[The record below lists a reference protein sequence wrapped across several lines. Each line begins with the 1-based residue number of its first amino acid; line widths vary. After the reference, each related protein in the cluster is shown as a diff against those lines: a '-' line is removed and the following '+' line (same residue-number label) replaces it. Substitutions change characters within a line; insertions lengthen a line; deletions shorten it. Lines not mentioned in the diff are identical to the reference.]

1 MKALLRMYPRAWRE
15 RYGDEFLELLSSERH
30 TPRLVLDVLAGALD
44 ARLNARL
51 GIRAAKPA
59 AVASRGLAMIGGLT
73 FRCGATPRQ
82 TRAEMLLSSLV
93 LAGLILGLTA
103 LYVAMRHTYGSAL
116 WVEAL
121 GFAAMPLA
129 LAVWAAQ
136 IQWKGTSWAARTVLL
151 LIVVALA
158 FFGAWL
164 DRRF

>member
-1 MKALLRMYPRAWRE
+1 MKVLLRMYPRAWRE
-15 RYGDEFLELLSSERH
+15 RYGEEFLELLSGERP

-44 ARLNARL
+44 ARFNARL
-51 GIRAAKPA
+51 GARAVKPA

-82 TRAEMLLSSLV
+82 TRAEMLFSSLV
-93 LAGLILGLTA
+93 LAGLMLGLTA
-103 LYVAMRHTYGSAL
+103 LYVGMRRLYGSAL

-121 GFAAMPLA
+121 GFAAMPLS

-136 IQWKGTSWAARTVLL
+136 IQWKGTSWAARAVLML
-151 LIVVALA
+151 LVVALA
-158 FFGAWL
+158 FSGAWL

>member
-15 RYGDEFLELLSSERH
+15 RYGDEFLALLASEPQ

-51 GIRAAKPA
+51 GTRVAKPA
-59 AVASRGLAMIGGLT
+59 AVASRGLALIGGLS
-73 FRCGATPRQ
+73 FRCGAAPRQ
-82 TRAEMLLSSLV
+82 TRAEMLVSSLV
-93 LAGLILGLTA
+93 LAGLMVGLTA

-121 GFAAMPLA
+121 GFAALPLS

-136 IQWKGTSWAARTVLL
+136 IQWKGTSWAARTVLF
-151 LIVVALA
+151 LIVVTLA

-164 DRRF
+164 DRSF